1 MAKLN
6 KELRENL
13 KEINSIIFKMTEVD
27 NDVVLT
33 TSIHSEMIVVSINFI
48 KNGIVSFCFSFI
60 LSNSIILFS
69 ILLVKHFAKLFK
81 IIFKFVLSLFLTL

>member
-6 KELRENL
+6 KELQENL

-33 TSIHSEMIVVSINFI
+33 TSIHSEMIVVSIHFI
-48 KNGIVSFCFSFI
+48 KNGIVELGESYY
-60 LSNSIILFS
+60 
-69 ILLVKHFAKLFK
+69 LLEFQDNEERINVINEIKK
-81 IIFKFVLSLFLTL
+81 TLGL

>member
-6 KELRENL
+6 KELQDNL
-13 KEINSIIFKMTEVD
+13 KEINDIIFKMTEVD

-48 KNGIVSFCFSFI
+48 KNGNVELGESYY
-60 LSNSIILFS
+60 
-69 ILLVKHFAKLFK
+69 LLECNDAEERTETIGKTKK
-81 IIFKFVLSLFLTL
+81 TLGL

>member
-6 KELRENL
+6 KELQENL
-13 KEINSIIFKMTEVD
+13 KEINSIIFKMAEVD

-48 KNGIVSFCFSFI
+48 KNGIVELGESYYLLECNDAEERTETISKIKKI
-60 LSNSIILFS
+60 LGL
-69 ILLVKHFAKLFK
+69 
-81 IIFKFVLSLFLTL
+81 

>member
-6 KELRENL
+6 KELQENL
-13 KEINSIIFKMTEVD
+13 KEINKIIFNMSEID

-48 KNGIVSFCFSFI
+48 KNGNVELGESYY
-60 LSNSIILFS
+60 
-69 ILLVKHFAKLFK
+69 LLECNDAEERINVINEIKK
-81 IIFKFVLSLFLTL
+81 TLGI